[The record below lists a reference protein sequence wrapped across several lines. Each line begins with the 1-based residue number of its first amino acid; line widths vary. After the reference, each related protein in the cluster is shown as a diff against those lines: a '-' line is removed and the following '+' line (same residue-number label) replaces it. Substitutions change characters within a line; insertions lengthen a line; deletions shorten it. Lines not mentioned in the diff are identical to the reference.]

1 MNLPV
6 YLWKRINTILFIPV
20 TDKLLDLLKTY
31 MCTHTSKKIAKFK
44 DENQQFL
51 LAYIFN
57 AY

>member
-6 YLWKRINTILFIPV
+6 YPWIILFIR
-20 TDKLLDLLKTY
+20 TIDKLLDLPKTY

-51 LAYIFN
+51 LVYIFN
-57 AY
+57 AC